1 MGGSA
6 APPHIGKYQI
16 LDADRPDGPC
26 GIMNRRAATD
36 EEQALLVGVTLLDDL
51 LIRRQRAGVASR
63 SREPA
68 MGGLQFLNL
77 ARDLNL
83 GSDKDDEIV
92 TDPLEVADQV

>member
-1 MGGSA
+1 
-6 APPHIGKYQI
+6 
-16 LDADRPDGPC
+16 
-26 GIMNRRAATD
+26 MNRRAATD

-63 SREPA
+63 SREPV

-83 GSDKDDEIV
+83 GSEKDDEVV